1 MKTTSQ
7 SLSSEFRV
15 QSSESG
21 FRVQSQKIES
31 LLFLTDEP
39 DEHLYINI
47 ANAIVAYGRQ
57 TLPLLKEKL
66 GQTTDSYLKERIESF
81 EESRNILA
89 DEIAAVVGNNSDA
102 SELISRI
109 RNLTI

>member
-7 SLSSEFRV
+7 SSEFNVQSQSQSPEFNV

-47 ANAIVAYGRQ
+47 ANAIVAYGEQ
-57 TLPLLKEKL
+57 VLPLLIEKRNKTADAFHRERL
-66 GQTTDSYLKERIESF
+66 GHLINVIQRQ
-81 EESRNILA
+81 N
-89 DEIAAVVGNNSDA
+89 VVDQLNTWHDK
-102 SELISRI
+102 R
-109 RNLTI
+109 

>member
-7 SLSSEFRV
+7 SL
-15 QSSESG
+15 SSESG

-47 ANAIVAYGRQ
+47 ANAIVAYGEQ
-57 TLPLLKEKL
+57 VLPLLIEKRNS
-66 GQTTDSYLKERIESF
+66 TTDAFHRERLSHLINVIQRQNVVDQLNTWHDKRES
-81 EESRNILA
+81 
-89 DEIAAVVGNNSDA
+89 D
-102 SELISRI
+102 
-109 RNLTI
+109 